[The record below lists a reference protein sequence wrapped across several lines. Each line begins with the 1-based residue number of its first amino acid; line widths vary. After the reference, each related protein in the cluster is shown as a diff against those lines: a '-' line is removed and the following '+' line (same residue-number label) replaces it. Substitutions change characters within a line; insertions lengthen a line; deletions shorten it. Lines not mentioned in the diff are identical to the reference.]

1 MKLTSTHL
9 KLALG
14 LFIIAAGVFALA
26 GHPLVDPAV
35 LGSLSLVGFIGDTE
49 LKSLIEEQGRTWK
62 QYQEANDALIKAKAD
77 GKAVSDLEAKVA
89 RIDDA
94 LTKFTEAK
102 KAIED
107 ALLKMQREALSD
119 GDKKSKE
126 DVAIECKS
134 FNNMRRANAQAGV
147 AVADLDVEAYKA
159 YAGAFWTLVRKGS
172 IDALADGERKAL
184 QAGVDSDGGYLMP
197 AAAAGRVAKKRF
209 DLSPIRQIANVQ
221 QISTEALEGLNDT
234 DEASYGWAAEAG
246 TRSETNTP
254 TVGKYRIEAHE
265 MYAAPKA
272 TQKLLD
278 DGAVDVEAWLAA
290 KVADKFARVE
300 GAAFVAGTGIGQP
313 RGFTSY
319 TTAATSD
326 LTRAWGTLEHVATG
340 VAGDFAATSP
350 ADHLFALIGAFK
362 PAYLDNAKWVTTREC
377 ITKVRKFK
385 EATTNAYMWQPGLQ
399 AGQPDR
405 LLGYPVVNAQD
416 MPVLASGSLSM
427 ALGDFMEG
435 YQIVDR
441 IGIRTLRDPFTAK
454 PYIIFYSTMRVGGG
468 VLNYEA
474 IKFIKFS

>member
-1 MKLTSTHL
+1 MKSIHVKYL
-9 KLALG
+9 LG
-14 LFIIAAGVFALA
+14 IVFVVLGVFALT
-26 GHPLVDPAV
+26 GHPLIDPAV
-35 LGSLSLVGFIGDTE
+35 LAAAPLFFMGDTSLVEIKT
-49 LKSLIEEQGRTWK
+49 LIDKQG
-62 QYQEANDALIKAKAD
+62 EAWEAYKKTNDDLLKAKAE
-77 GKAVSDLEAKVA
+77 GKAVGDLEAKVA
-89 RIDDA
+89 RIDEA
-94 LTKFTEAK
+94 MTKFSESK
-102 KAIED
+102 KALED
-107 ALLKMQREALSD
+107 ALLKMQREDLAAGEKGK
-119 GDKKSKE
+119 GDFA
-126 DVAIECKS
+126 VECKS
-134 FNNMRRANAQAGV
+134 FNDMRRANAQAGASV
-147 AVADLDVEAYKA
+147 TDLDVEGYKA

-197 AAAAGRVAKKRF
+197 TAAVGRVVKRVF

-221 QISTEALEGLNDT
+221 NISTEALEGINDT
-234 DEASYGWAAEAG
+234 DEASYGWAAETAAR
-246 TRSETNTP
+246 TETNTP

-278 DGAVDVEAWLAA
+278 DAAVDVEAWLAG

-300 GAAFVAGTGIGQP
+300 GGAFITGDGIGKP

-319 TTAATSD
+319 ATAATAD

-340 VAGDFAATSP
+340 VNGDFAAASP

-362 PAYLDNAKWVTTREC
+362 PAFLNNAKWVTTREVL
-377 ITKVRKFK
+377 TKVRKFK

-405 LLGYPVVNAQD
+405 LLGYPIVNAQD
-416 MPVLASGSLSM
+416 MPALGNGSLSM

-441 IGIRTLRDPFTAK
+441 IGIRTLRDPYTAK
-454 PYIIFYSTMRVGGG
+454 PYVVFYSTKRVGGG